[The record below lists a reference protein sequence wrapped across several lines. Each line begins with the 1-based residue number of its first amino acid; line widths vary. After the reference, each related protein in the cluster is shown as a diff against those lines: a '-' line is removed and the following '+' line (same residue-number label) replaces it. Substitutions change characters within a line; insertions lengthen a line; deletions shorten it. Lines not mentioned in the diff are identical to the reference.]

1 MKEFKVGDIV
11 FVSNPDEE
19 YEAEYGHRYHPC
31 FFGKVID
38 VETYGN
44 EIVVTVEFDYF
55 GKYEWSYNSEELSLA
70 SEIKDMTLE
79 EFSNK
84 YGVQVNGII
93 L

>member
-1 MKEFKVGDIV
+1 MK
-11 FVSNPDEE
+11 
-19 YEAEYGHRYHPC
+19 
-31 FFGKVID
+31 
-38 VETYGN
+38 
-44 EIVVTVEFDYF
+44 IVVDCF
-55 GKYEWSYNSEELSLA
+55 GGDNAPIEAVIGSINALMDSEELSLA